1 MSSAM
6 RRLLRAP
13 ALHFLVLG
21 GLLHGV
27 LALRPETIVL
37 DDRDLAEIDAQWFRE
52 TGRVPT
58 PTEQAASRQR
68 AADEEMLVREGLRLG
83 LDERDPVVRAR
94 LLRNIALIA
103 PAAAP
108 DPSDALAHAR
118 RLDMAARDVLA
129 RRRLVQLMEARLSA
143 TSAPLRQADLQ
154 AHIEAHPQ
162 RYAKATRSSFE
173 HVFLSRDRVGVD
185 PARLE
190 VEAERIVHALRAGT
204 LDPAAAGDAFAAGRH
219 FESATSARLSR
230 LFGSEFSKTVT
241 TAPVGQWIRASSVF
255 GLHLVRVRAR
265 DPAAPASVQDA
276 GAAAVWG
283 ALEERERVRLRH
295 GIEGL
300 RAHYRVVIGDRA

>member
-1 MSSAM
+1 MKPAM
-6 RRLLRAP
+6 RRLVRAP
-13 ALHFLVLG
+13 LLHFLLLG
-21 GLLHGV
+21 ALMHGV

-52 TGRVPT
+52 TGRAPT
-58 PTEQAASRQR
+58 PPEQAASRQR

-103 PAAAP
+103 P
-108 DPSDALAHAR
+108 DTSDALAHAR

-143 TSAPLRQADLQ
+143 TSAPLSRADLDT
-154 AHIEAHPQ
+154 HIEAHPQ
-162 RYAKATRSSFE
+162 RYAKPARSSFE
-173 HVFLSRDRVGVD
+173 HVFLSRDRALVD
-185 PARLE
+185 DAGL
-190 VEAERIVHALRAGT
+190 EAEAGRIADALRAGT
-204 LDPAAAGDAFAAGRH
+204 LDPSAAGDAFAVGRR
-219 FESATSARLSR
+219 FESATNARLSR
-230 LFGSEFSKTVT
+230 LFGSEFAETVT
-241 TAPVGQWIRASSVF
+241 AAPLGEWVQAPSVF
-255 GLHLVRVRAR
+255 GLHLVRVSSR
-265 DPAAPASVQDA
+265 DPAAPASPRDA

-283 ALEERERVRLRH
+283 AIEERERIRLRQ